1 MGQEDRGLFEFG
13 LKQFGLG
20 HFKPSQV
27 NPQGLSEKN
36 GKIAIVDNVTA
47 IDEIKITVS
56 NSRSMIVMTVE
67 ETERQAKR
75 EAEQYVGL
83 AK

>member
-1 MGQEDRGLFEFG
+1 MAQEDIGLFEFG

-20 HFKPSQV
+20 HFEPSQV
-27 NPQGLSEKN
+27 HPQGLSEKN

-56 NSRSMIVMTVE
+56 NSRSMIAMTVE

>member
-1 MGQEDRGLFEFG
+1 M
-13 LKQFGLG
+13 KQFGLG
-20 HFKPSQV
+20 QFKPSQV
-27 NPQGLSEKN
+27 NPEGLSEKN

-56 NSRSMIVMTVE
+56 NSRSMIAMTVE